1 MTADEARA
9 AYLDGLQKLV
19 DRLRADDSIPLPWDG
34 FTRELSMALKV
45 TDESAELLAHVVASL
60 GGTGWQQQTVRGD
73 RTDYLYVNGHLDG
86 LRVQVIAHA
95 DKVCEPVDPQPV
107 IERRCPQHH
116 AVIAEA
122 QEGGEQ

>member
-1 MTADEARA
+1 
-9 AYLDGLQKLV
+9 
-19 DRLRADDSIPLPWDG
+19 
-34 FTRELSMALKV
+34 MALKV
-45 TDESAELLAHVVASL
+45 TDETPTCSPMSSRRSAAPAGNSRQCAA
-60 GGTGWQQQTVRGD
+60 TA
-73 RTDYLYVNGHLDG
+73 RTYLYVNGHLAG

-107 IERRCPQHH
+107 IERRCPQLD